1 MEIELAESGLR
12 PVGHTQKSKLIP
24 GDFAGERAHPLNVNS
39 GLFVSSRQERR
50 DFVKNF
56 TKRLACHSGRCF
68 HDVHPPVLRFA
79 CPHPPSRRRRVSIAV
94 E

>member
-1 MEIELAESGLR
+1 MEIELGESGLR

-39 GLFVSSRQERR
+39 GLFVSSRRERR
-50 DFVKNF
+50 DFGKISQNDLHVTVGVAF
-56 TKRLACHSGRCF
+56 MT
-68 HDVHPPVLRFA
+68 VHPPVLRFA

>member
-68 HDVHPPVLRFA
+68 HDGSPSSASICL
-79 CPHPPSRRRRVSIAV
+79 PPSA
-94 E
+94 